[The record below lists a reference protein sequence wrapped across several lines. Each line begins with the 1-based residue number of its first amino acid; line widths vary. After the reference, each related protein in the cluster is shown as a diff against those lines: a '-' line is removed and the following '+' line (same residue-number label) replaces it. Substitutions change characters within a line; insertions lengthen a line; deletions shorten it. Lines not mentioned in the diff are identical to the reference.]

1 MLWSLSFQCSW
12 MDFVEESFYLWHSD
26 ITTAAR
32 HYLIWAYTQLSCLL
46 ISSQWPCTTWCPYM
60 EIICRAHR
68 QWGHFWKSKHSLG
81 GWVFHEEPRMP
92 SVWSPQWAGSCFR
105 GWGLQWTHFRLIS
118 ELFYTQRS
126 REGGNSPERANIWK
140 IFCSSEQRRSLLGKS
155 SWAEVWEI
163 HSTFS
168 SPFFSFLWKY
178 FIGNSNAC
186 LLANI
191 WKNFL
196 LIIKAAD
203 ALSHVLTAASKFLW
217 AYNVKFYSTTHV
229 HYDPMNIKLQTYMQL
244 L

>member
-1 MLWSLSFQCSW
+1 MFMNGS
-12 MDFVEESFYLWHSD
+12 VEESFYLWHSD

-32 HYLIWAYTQLSCLL
+32 HYLIWAYTRLSAFLSLSTVALHYMMPIYGDHLPCLG
-46 ISSQWPCTTWCPYM
+46 
-60 EIICRAHR
+60 

-163 HSTFS
+163 HS
-168 SPFFSFLWKY
+168 PFFLPAY
-178 FIGNSNAC
+178 FSDN
-186 LLANI
+186 
-191 WKNFL
+191 
-196 LIIKAAD
+196 
-203 ALSHVLTAASKFLW
+203 
-217 AYNVKFYSTTHV
+217 
-229 HYDPMNIKLQTYMQL
+229 MNPINQY
-244 L
+244 